1 MNYKTRK
8 ATVTD
13 IEALLILRISLLKEV
28 NELRSDEEERSFR
41 LATKNYLQ
49 TALQTN
55 QFASYIAT
63 IDDTVVSMSGITFF
77 ERPPYIGN
85 PEGKEAYILNM
96 YTVPEC
102 RGKGIAKQLLQHCIK
117 ECEEKHVKRIWLH
130 ASEDGEPLYKK
141 MGFAHKSN
149 EMELFLLEK

>member
-1 MNYKTRK
+1 MNYKIRK

-85 PEGKEAYILNM
+85 FEGKEAYILNM

-102 RGKGIAKQLLQHCIK
+102 RGKGMAKQLL
-117 ECEEKHVKRIWLH
+117 
-130 ASEDGEPLYKK
+130 
-141 MGFAHKSN
+141 
-149 EMELFLLEK
+149 